1 MDTLEVIAANCPQ
14 GAAAYE
20 ILVAHSSLVANKA
33 LVLARNLSH
42 LNPDTDFIYEAA
54 MLHDIGIIM
63 THTPELG
70 CTGTLLYICHG
81 YSGREI
87 LERTGLARHGRVC
100 ERHVG
105 VGITTREILERT
117 GLARHGRVCE
127 RHVGVGITTKDIR
140 SWKLPIPL
148 RDMTPQ
154 TLEEQIICYAD
165 KFYSK
170 NGRHYPVL
178 EKSIDEI
185 ILGLSPYGQ
194 DKVARFL
201 YWHRLFEGPQNSGF
215 SQG

>member
-20 ILVAHSSLVANKA
+20 ILVAHSSLVAKKA

-105 VGITTREILERT
+105 VGITTE
-117 GLARHGRVCE
+117 
-127 RHVGVGITTKDIR
+127 DIR

>member
-1 MDTLEVIAANCPQ
+1 MDPLEVIAANCPQ

-105 VGITTREILERT
+105 VGITTE
-117 GLARHGRVCE
+117 
-127 RHVGVGITTKDIR
+127 DIR